1 MKNLK
6 LCAKIMLV
14 MILTIF
20 FTSCIPRFTDPTD
33 PNDESSSGGGVS
45 IPIETDAT
53 RQEGYR
59 KQWLIN
65 TENINSD
72 NRYSGFA
79 DIWGDGKMA
88 LDFWF
93 KDGNLWDAY
102 YDVPSGYVLH
112 KLLTDKDN
120 DTVNKTTFIDGNTA
134 IMFMTGSASPK
145 LYGNLYIVRI
155 AHNKIYRTKNGAR
168 GFGNLNTWDGKTIP
182 KNALNSDNLVLMA
195 TSKVPD
201 VDMPFDTTPE
211 AQENYRKQW
220 MANTKNITKVANYQ
234 TKDVDISGGGSWSVP
249 VWFKN
254 HDEMQYGGDNTI
266 YKLVTDNVANKK
278 AAFIDGNTAIM
289 YYYDEWNF
297 NGAHESLHVFQIKD
311 NKIYR
316 AKSHTGFAK
325 IDDWQGETIPKSA
338 LDNLELFAE
347 KK

>member
-1 MKNLK
+1 
-6 LCAKIMLV
+6 
-14 MILTIF
+14 
-20 FTSCIPRFTDPTD
+20 
-33 PNDESSSGGGVS
+33 
-45 IPIETDAT
+45 
-53 RQEGYR
+53 
-59 KQWLIN
+59 
-65 TENINSD
+65 
-72 NRYSGFA
+72 
-79 DIWGDGKMA
+79 
-88 LDFWF
+88 
-93 KDGNLWDAY
+93 
-102 YDVPSGYVLH
+102 
-112 KLLTDKDN
+112 
-120 DTVNKTTFIDGNTA
+120 
-134 IMFMTGSASPK
+134 
-145 LYGNLYIVRI
+145 
-155 AHNKIYRTKNGAR
+155 
-168 GFGNLNTWDGKTIP
+168 
-182 KNALNSDNLVLMA
+182 
-195 TSKVPD
+195 
-201 VDMPFDTTPE
+201 MPFDTTPE